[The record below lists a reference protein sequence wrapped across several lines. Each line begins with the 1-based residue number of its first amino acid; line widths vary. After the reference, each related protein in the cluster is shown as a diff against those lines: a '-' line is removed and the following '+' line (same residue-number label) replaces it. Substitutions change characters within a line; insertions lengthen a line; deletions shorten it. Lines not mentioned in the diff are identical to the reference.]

1 MSTELNQLQLLL
13 PTSIPN
19 VLFWMLTC
27 DIPMGWFT
35 SYFVRTMSFLF
46 PFYFFLFFFFAQAPG
61 KALQHRQVIGV
72 GNQTGTEAFPPQ
84 HLPPGAYLFEWRHGK
99 LRGSW
104 SSISPPSPHC
114 FFSLYSH
121 IISFTPTLN
130 MAHRPAKHVNAR
142 MESAEKGSIIS
153 CFPGS

>member
-1 MSTELNQLQLLL
+1 
-13 PTSIPN
+13 
-19 VLFWMLTC
+19 MLTC

-35 SYFVRTMSFLF
+35 SYFMRTMSFLF
-46 PFYFFLFFFFAQAPG
+46 PFFFFLFFFFAQAPG

-121 IISFTPTLN
+121 IISFTQHSTWRIGPPNTSMLAWSQPKKEASSVAFQVVDLATVSFN
-130 MAHRPAKHVNAR
+130 
-142 MESAEKGSIIS
+142 S
-153 CFPGS
+153 